1 MLQFLMENVLLE
13 GVRAV
18 GVVLLKVVTLGR
30 YTSDRP
36 TDWATEGFVGFA
48 IIGAATWMVIR
59 WL

>member
-1 MLQFLMENVLLE
+1 MLQFLMEDILLE
-13 GVRAV
+13 AVRAV
-18 GVVLLKVVTLGR
+18 GVVFLKAVTLGR

-36 TDWATEGFVGFA
+36 TDWATEGFIGLA